1 MPIMGCMSIQALS
14 WCIKQD
20 CDTPTTKLILFLLSN
35 YADENNSC
43 YPSEKHLGKL
53 AGVSD
58 RTVRRSL
65 KWLSENNMVDIKPKL
80 GTSNR
85 YIVRVDSTVD
95 TSDHPPRTSMT
106 SNTKD
111 YTKLYDHEFENW
123 WNIYPRKVN
132 KYQAKIKYRSARKKY
147 AKDLLEKTTEFFSQV
162 CTQQGTEERF
172 IPHPSTWLNQKR
184 FLDYEYEN
192 GTVKVRKKT
201 NNSLNNIAG

>member
-1 MPIMGCMSIQALS
+1 MGCMSIQALS

-85 YIVRVDSTVD
+85 YIVNYTTMSL
-95 TSDHPPRTSMT
+95 RTGGISILARLINIKLKL
-106 SNTKD
+106 NTD
-111 YTKLYDHEFENW
+111 
-123 WNIYPRKVN
+123 
-132 KYQAKIKYRSARKKY
+132 Q
-147 AKDLLEKTTEFFSQV
+147 LEK
-162 CTQQGTEERF
+162 
-172 IPHPSTWLNQKR
+172 NMQKI
-184 FLDYEYEN
+184 Y
-192 GTVKVRKKT
+192 
-201 NNSLNNIAG
+201 